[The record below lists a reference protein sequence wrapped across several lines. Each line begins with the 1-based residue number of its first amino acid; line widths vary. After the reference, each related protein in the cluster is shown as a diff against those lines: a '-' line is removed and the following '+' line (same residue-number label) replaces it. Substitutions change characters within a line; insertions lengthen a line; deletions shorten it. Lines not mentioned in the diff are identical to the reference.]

1 MSKRGLPERRQRAKM
16 HLAMKPRKLL
26 IGPAH
31 VVFVGAVLGFGLL
44 LSWSGWTWPLDG
56 VAVMLPIAAYL
67 VFS

>member
-1 MSKRGLPERRQRAKM
+1 MAEPQGAKIRRIMNRPKFF
-16 HLAMKPRKLL
+16 

-31 VVFVGAVLGFGLL
+31 LVFVGAVVGFGLL

-56 VAVMLPIAAYL
+56 VAFMLPIAAYL

>member
-1 MSKRGLPERRQRAKM
+1 MRLV
-16 HLAMKPRKLL
+16 MKQRKLL

-31 VVFVGAVLGFGLL
+31 LVFVGAVLGFGLL
-44 LSWSGWTWPLDG
+44 LLWSGWTWPLDG